1 MNDWP
6 ADPKLDASLRDLV
19 NKELVAARTD
29 SIGMTLRKPVRRRRQ
44 EMAFAVVGALAVVVV
59 VGSLGLRGMHSGA
72 ASDQPS
78 ASASVLVSVQTSSAA
93 TPTATAPAVKLPTTQ
108 PLSSAPPSPLFRP
121 TGSMMTQQ
129 AISAGLAD
137 GRILFIGGF
146 EQPAGAVRKAE
157 IYDPATGKF
166 TATGSPTVA
175 RSDETATTLWDGRV
189 LVVGGLDAVS
199 GKQLDS
205 AELYDPKTGKFTA
218 TGSLNTARQF
228 HTATMLIDGRVLIV
242 GGYNTNSTAA
252 APVVETMAYHPVS
265 GGRGTQPVAAVGDQ
279 GELASAEIYDPKTGK
294 FTLTGS
300 LHKVRADQTATL
312 MLDGR
317 VLIAGGQID
326 PPVVSAEIYNPT
338 TGTFTLTGSMSS
350 SRWLHTA
357 TVLMD
362 GRVLLTGGRAGDDS
376 IYSSAELYDPKTGKF
391 TRTGSMTTNRQEHTA
406 TQLPNGLV
414 LITGGLSGPATTAN
428 ATNSAELYDPKTG
441 KFTSAGTM
449 NASRMDQTANLLS
462 DGSVLIA
469 GGTYIGDAGW
479 EPVTTAE
486 LYLTQLKP
494 TICSPTTQ
502 C

>member
-19 NKELVAARTD
+19 NRELVAARTD
-29 SIGMTLRKPVRRRRQ
+29 AVGMTLRKPARRRRQ

-78 ASASVLVSVQTSSAA
+78 ASASVLVSVQTSPAA
-93 TPTATAPAVKLPTTQ
+93 IPTATVPAVKLPTTQ
-108 PLSSAPPSPLFRP
+108 PLSSTPPSPLFRP
-121 TGSMMTQQ
+121 TGSMTTQQ
-129 AISAGLAD
+129 AVSAALAD
-137 GRILFIGGF
+137 DRILFIG
-146 EQPAGAVRKAE
+146 EYERPAGSVRKAE

-166 TATGSPTVA
+166 TATGSPTIA

-189 LVVGGLDAVS
+189 LVVGGLDAVT

-205 AELYDPKTGKFTA
+205 AELYDPKTGKFTK

-228 HTATMLIDGRVLIV
+228 HTATMLTDGRVLIV
-242 GGYNTNSTAA
+242 GGWNTNSIVAA
-252 APVVETMAYHPVS
+252 NTIETMAYHPVS
-265 GGRGTQPVAAVGDQ
+265 GDRGTQPVAMTNGQ
-279 GELASAEIYDPKTGK
+279 GVLSSAEIYDPKTGK
-294 FTLTGS
+294 FTFTGS
-300 LHKVRADQTATL
+300 LHLGRNQQTATL
-312 MLDGR
+312 MVDGR
-317 VLIAGGQID
+317 VLIVGGQLD
-326 PPVVSAEIYNPT
+326 APLASAEIYNPT
-338 TGTFTLTGSMSS
+338 TGKFSLTGSMSS
-350 SRWLHTA
+350 GRWLHTA

-362 GRVLLTGGRAGDDS
+362 GRVLITGGRAGDDS

-414 LITGGLSGPATTAN
+414 LITGGLSGPTMTAN

-441 KFTSAGTM
+441 KFESAGTM
-449 NASRMDQTANLLS
+449 TTSRMDQTADRLS

-479 EPVTTAE
+479 EPITTAE
-486 LYLTQLKP
+486 LYLTQLEP